1 MGSNPALAP
10 RRYFGQV
17 IHLQLPVALRQ
28 VNSDTV
34 SIVVVRTVACRRG
47 CGGRP
52 GPGHPAVGHPRGH
65 YNKKYCVND

>member
-1 MGSNPALAP
+1 
-10 RRYFGQV
+10 
-17 IHLQLPVALRQ
+17 LPVALRQ